1 MLKSGSPVL
10 CIIGPTASGKTAVS
24 LELAERLPKVEII
37 SADSLAVYKYLN
49 VGTAKPP
56 EEVRKHIPHHL
67 VDFLDPRERW
77 SAYDFRKEA
86 LRLFYEMG
94 IRGSFPIVVGGTG
107 FYFDVLF
114 HGIPAWGVPRNEGL
128 RRVLERMKNEQ
139 LFALLVDIDPNR
151 AAKIGKGDRKRLIRA
166 LEIFFLTGRIPSER
180 KVHHRTPQE
189 FQYLLVGISW
199 EKEDLQ
205 RRIRERVEDMFCKGI
220 VEEVAHLLDLGYR
233 LPLPALENFTYRPIV
248 AFLEGK
254 CSLAEAKEAIF
265 RGTMVFVKRQMNWF
279 RKMPITW
286 FSSEGGN
293 FRKLAERISNFVM
306 RYLEEGHKDGR
317 EATWKD

>member
-1 MLKSGSPVL
+1 MLKGSSPVL

-24 LELAERLPKVEII
+24 LELAECLPKVEII

-56 EEVRKHIPHHL
+56 EEVRKRIPHHL

-86 LRLFYEMG
+86 LRLFHEMN
-94 IRGSFPIVVGGTG
+94 IRDSFPVVVGGTG

-114 HGIPAWGVPRNEGL
+114 HGIPAWGAPRNEGL

-139 LFALLVDIDPNR
+139 LFALLADIDPNR

-180 KVHHRTPQE
+180 KVYHKKSQE
-189 FQYLLVGISW
+189 SQYLLVGISW

-205 RRIRERVEDMFCKGI
+205 QRIRERIEDMFRKGI
-220 VEEVAHLLDLGYR
+220 VEEVAHLFDLGYR

-254 CSLAEAKEAIF
+254 CSLVEAKEAIF

-279 RKMPITW
+279 RKMPIVW
-286 FSSEGGN
+286 FFPEEGN
-293 FRKLAERISNFVM
+293 FRKLAKRISDFVI
-306 RYLEEGHKDGR
+306 RCLEEGHKG
-317 EATWKD
+317 EGETTWKD